1 MRKGFMGIISLALI
15 FCLVL
20 AGCGSAQAK
29 DSVSEEAAQSE
40 EQGTPEVASV
50 SSVEQDTPEVT
61 QQGADQQAAEG
72 EEAMSTGTY
81 TTQEIWVQNGDD
93 RIYGVAYVPAS
104 EDGKKVPLVIFSPHP
119 ASGTQRGWRRPDMRL
134 MSLTSAAVQSEETE
148 VTAVTARCP
157 F

>member
-29 DSVSEEAAQSE
+29 DSGSEEAAESSE
-40 EQGTPEVASV
+40 ETA
-50 SSVEQDTPEVT
+50 EQDTPEVT
-61 QQGADQQAAEG
+61 QQEADQQAAEG

-93 RIYGVAYVPAS
+93 RIYGIAYVPAT
-104 EDGKKVPLVIFSPHP
+104 EDGKK
-119 ASGTQRGWRRPDMRL
+119 
-134 MSLTSAAVQSEETE
+134 SAAGNLLPR
-148 VTAVTARCP
+148 ARK
-157 F
+157 